1 MESESISIIFLK
13 IIYIKIQWTM
23 LYFEGI
29 FLPVKDSVTS
39 CFGHVEG
46 IGSLS
51 YSALLEVGTFNYIIS
66 ENIC

>member
-1 MESESISIIFLK
+1 
-13 IIYIKIQWTM
+13 M